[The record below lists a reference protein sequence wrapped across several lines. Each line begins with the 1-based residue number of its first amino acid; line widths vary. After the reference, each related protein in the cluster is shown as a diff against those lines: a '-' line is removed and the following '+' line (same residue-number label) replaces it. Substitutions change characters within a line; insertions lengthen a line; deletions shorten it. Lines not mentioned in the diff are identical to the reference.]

1 MRQQREIIRR
11 MERGVEKS
19 ERHEIV
25 SSVEHGGQIK
35 CLESRYADI
44 SRRHAVGKN
53 IYCYTYYNADYRV
66 YLIESRAQRR
76 EDEHRQRKQMED
88 TEIYLRALE
97 VHHRHNNSRHDGQ
110 RERDA

>member
-25 SSVEHGGQIK
+25 GSVEHGGQIK
-35 CLESRYADI
+35 SLEPRYADI
-44 SRRHAVGKN
+44 AGRHAVGEN

-76 EDEHRQRKQMED
+76 EDEHRQREQMED
-88 TEIYLRALE
+88 SEIYLRALE
-97 VHHRHNNSRHDGQ
+97 MHHWHNNSRHDGQ
-110 RERDA
+110 RKRDA